1 MIVDDTELTPLDG
14 GLFRVP
20 GLRGGSHQTGV
31 KPSGDPDLALIVAES
46 PRTAAGV
53 FTTCATAAAPV
64 HLCRRLLSES
74 DTVRGVIINSG
85 NANALTGPKGA
96 ADAWSMA
103 QAADERV
110 GGPVL
115 VLSTGVIGVPLP
127 IDKVLTGIRD
137 LALEDDSE
145 SAEAHVR
152 RAMLTTDTR
161 EKGAAVRLDLG
172 DRTVTVGGVAKGSGM
187 IHPNMATMLAVLAT
201 DAPVDT
207 QTLRRLLR
215 RAVDRSFHEITV
227 DGDTSTND
235 AVILLAEPPAG
246 GVTPLDEAALR
257 RLEVAVTEVAR
268 RLAEQI
274 IEDGEG
280 KTRVMEI
287 RVQGADSTED
297 ARRVAQSVAT
307 SSLVKTALAGGDPN
321 WGRILAAAGNAGVA
335 VDVASLTLHIAGLP
349 VFRDGAPLDTVDATE
364 LGRRFRASRVHA
376 RIDLGRGEGSARML
390 TTDLTHRYVEINAEY
405 TT

>member
-1 MIVDDTELTPLDG
+1 VIVDETELEPLDG
-14 GLFRVP
+14 GLFSVP
-20 GLRGGSHQTGV
+20 GLRGGSVRTGV
-31 KPSGDPDLALIVAES
+31 KPSGAPDLALILS
-46 PRTAAGV
+46 DGPRTAAGL
-53 FTTCATAAAPV
+53 FTTCKTAASPV
-64 HLCRRLLSES
+64 HLCRRMLDEHQ
-74 DTVRGVIINSG
+74 TVRGVVVNSG

-96 ADAWSMA
+96 ADAWAMA
-103 QAADERV
+103 QAAQERA

-127 IDKVLTGIRD
+127 IDKVLGGIRSVQPT
-137 LALEDDSE
+137 DDAARAESE
-145 SAEAHVR
+145 VR
-152 RAMLTTDTR
+152 AAMLTTDTT
-161 EKGAAVRLDLG
+161 EKGAAVRVDLG

-187 IHPNMATMLAVLAT
+187 IHPSMATMLAVMAT
-201 DAPVDT
+201 DAPVDAP
-207 QTLRRLLR
+207 TLRRLLR

-246 GVTPLDEAALR
+246 GASPLAEPALR
-257 RLEVAVTEVAR
+257 RLEVAVTQVAR

-274 IEDGEG
+274 VEDGEG
-280 KTRVMEI
+280 MTRILEI
-287 RVQGADSTED
+287 VVEGADSTED
-297 ARRVAQSVAT
+297 ARAVARSVAT

-321 WGRILAAAGNAGVA
+321 WGRILSAVGNAGVP
-335 VDVASLTLHIAGLP
+335 VDVGTLALNIAGLP
-349 VFRDGAPLDTVDATE
+349 VFADGAPLDTVDSDE
-364 LGRRFRASRVHA
+364 LDRRFRASRVHA